1 MGFFNR
7 IAAITLKEFRQL
19 SRDRLTFGM
28 VVMIP
33 LIQLLLFGYAINNN
47 IRNINI
53 GLVDEARSFA
63 SRSIV
68 DAVRATQVVN
78 IVRHYPTVQEA
89 EAGITAGE
97 VRAVLV
103 LPANVDQRA
112 ANASQSQPLGQWL
125 IDGSDNIVSSALL
138 GLRNMPLQE
147 LQRSYL
153 PQASPVFEAVLYF
166 NPERRTP
173 VNIVPGLLAVIL
185 TMTMILFTA
194 TAIVREKER
203 GNIEL
208 LITTPLRSLELMLGK
223 IIPFILI
230 GLAQMTIILM
240 LGHFV
245 FDVPINGR
253 PIQIVGATLLFIA
266 ASLTLG
272 LIISTIAKTQ
282 LQAMQMTV
290 FVLLPSIL
298 LSGFLFPYEGMP
310 RPAWTTCE
318 RTPLPAGLY
327 ARGAGDRDAEIQ
339 EVTGLIVQRPAAP
352 SVFRF
357 RPARIAEPHLQLRGT
372 CVGNQHDKPEHKKP
386 GTWPGLL
393 HSTCD

>member
-68 DAVRATQVVN
+68 DALRATQVVN

-147 LQRSYL
+147 LQRSYR

-310 RPAWTTCE
+310 RPAQYIAE
-318 RTPLPAGLY
+318 ALPATHFVRMI
-327 ARGAGDRDAEIQ
+327 RGVVLRDAGLDNMRAD
-339 EVTGLIVQRPAAP
+339 TGFLLGFTLVGL
-352 SVFRF
+352 V
-357 RPARIAEPHLQLRGT
+357 IATL
-372 CVGNQHDKPEHKKP
+372 KFKKS
-386 GTWPGLL
+386 L
-393 HSTCD
+393 D

>member
-1 MGFFNR
+1 MFSLRVQVAGADMGFFNR
-7 IAAITLKEFRQL
+7 ITAITMKEFRQL

-47 IRNINI
+47 IRNINV
-53 GLVDEARSFA
+53 GLVDEAQSFA

-68 DAVRATQVVN
+68 DAVQATQVINLVSRYN
-78 IVRHYPTVQEA
+78 TVQEA

-103 LPANVDQRA
+103 LPADLEQRA
-112 ANASQSQPLGQWL
+112 ANTAQQLPLGQWL

-147 LQRSYL
+147 LQRTYRLQST
-153 PQASPVFEAVLYF
+153 PVFEAVLYF

-230 GLAQMTIILM
+230 GLTQMTIILM

-253 PIQIVGATLLFIA
+253 PAQIVGATLLFIA

-272 LIISTIAKTQ
+272 LIISTVAKTQ

-310 RPAWTTCE
+310 RPAQYIAE
-318 RTPLPAGLY
+318 ALPATHFVRMI
-327 ARGAGDRDAEIQ
+327 RGVVLRDAGLGNMQ
-339 EVTGLIVQRPAAP
+339 ADTGFLLAFTLVGL
-352 SVFRF
+352 V
-357 RPARIAEPHLQLRGT
+357 IATL
-372 CVGNQHDKPEHKKP
+372 KFKKS
-386 GTWPGLL
+386 L
-393 HSTCD
+393 D

>member
-1 MGFFNR
+1 MKFLGR
-7 IAAITLKEFRQL
+7 IAAITVKEFRQL

-47 IRNINI
+47 IRNINV
-53 GLVDEARSFA
+53 GLVDEANSFA
-63 SRSIV
+63 SRSIIA
-68 DAVRATQVVN
+68 AVKATQVVN
-78 IVRHYPTVQEA
+78 VVADYHSVQEA
-89 EAGITAGE
+89 EAAITAGK

-103 LPANVDQRA
+103 LPNDLEQRA
-112 ANASQSQPLGQWL
+112 ANRASLQPLGQWL

-147 LQRSYL
+147 LQRNSIQMSV
-153 PQASPVFEAVLYF
+153 PTFEAVLYF

-230 GLAQMTIILM
+230 GLTQMTIILS

-245 FDVPINGR
+245 FDVPINGQ
-253 PIQIVGATLLFIA
+253 PLQIVGATLLFIS

-290 FVLLPSIL
+290 FILLPSIL

-310 RPAWTTCE
+310 VPAQYIAE
-318 RTPLPAGLY
+318 ALPATHFVRMI
-327 ARGAGDRDAEIQ
+327 RGVVLRDASLFNMQ
-339 EVTGLIVQRPAAP
+339 GDSAFLLGFTLVGLV
-352 SVFRF
+352 
-357 RPARIAEPHLQLRGT
+357 IATLKFKTSL
-372 CVGNQHDKPEHKKP
+372 D
-386 GTWPGLL
+386 
-393 HSTCD
+393 